1 MASLVIETMTNPT
14 FTATSR
20 PAQPTLKKASREK
33 IDESMEKML
42 ILDYNVEIIKY
53 IEDQKETGI
62 EKRDWKENG
71 PKLWNLILTHCPK
84 QVILKLEA
92 QPWYK

>member
-1 MASLVIETMTNPT
+1 MTTPT

-20 PAQPTLKKASREK
+20 PAQPNFKKTGGEK
-33 IDESMEKML
+33 VDNSTEQML
-42 ILDYNVEIIKY
+42 IFNYSVEIAKY

-71 PKLWNLILTHCPK
+71 HKLWNLILTHCPK
-84 QVILKLEA
+84 QVTLKLEA
-92 QPWYK
+92 